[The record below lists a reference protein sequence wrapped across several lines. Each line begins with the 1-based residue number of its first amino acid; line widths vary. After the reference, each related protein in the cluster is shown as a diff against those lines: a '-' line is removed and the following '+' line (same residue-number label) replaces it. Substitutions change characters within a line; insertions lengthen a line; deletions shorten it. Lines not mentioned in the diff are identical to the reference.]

1 MLWFVVR
8 SRFTIVPSV
17 GEDHD
22 RPSYRDGCARFITG
36 SAAGLFPKI
45 PSGQECT
52 CRDML
57 PLFRTDETF
66 L

>member
-17 GEDHD
+17 GEDYD
-22 RPSYRDGCARFITG
+22 RPSDREECARFITG
-36 SAAGLFPKI
+36 SAAGLFPSI
-45 PSGQECT
+45 LSGQEFT
-52 CRDML
+52 CRVML
-57 PLFRTDETF
+57 PLIRTDETF